1 VIARFFAGIG
11 MSGALAVAV
20 ASINEFAPRRLRA
33 TFVTLVFSGTTI
45 GSGLPG
51 LVAAPL
57 LARFG
62 WESLFFV
69 GGIAPLVLA
78 VAVYVLL
85 PESPKFLC
93 LQAERHDR
101 LGSLLRRFNPQFRA
115 PPGSHFILG
124 GEVNAPKFSNKQ
136 FFAGKLILLTP
147 LLWFGSFVGQI
158 VFHSFNSWLPTLL
171 TDSGLPYAKASL
183 ALVLFQFV
191 GTLGGWVIMRPLDR
205 FGMLPCTILYALSI
219 PVVASL
225 GIPGN
230 GESTMLLL
238 CSFAGFCV
246 LGLHFAQVFCVSN
259 VYPTSIR
266 ALGIG
271 WFMLFARLGGAIG
284 PSIVGALVGRHMA
297 IRNLFYLASI
307 PLAVGTVASIAVTVI
322 YQRYHQKKPSVGVEI
337 PVTVIGLHS

>member
-1 VIARFFAGIG
+1 MIARFFAGIG

-115 PPGSHFILG
+115 PPGSHFILS
-124 GEVNAPKFSNKQ
+124 GEANAPKFSNKQ
-136 FFAGKLILLTP
+136 FF
-147 LLWFGSFVGQI
+147 
-158 VFHSFNSWLPTLL
+158 
-171 TDSGLPYAKASL
+171 
-183 ALVLFQFV
+183 
-191 GTLGGWVIMRPLDR
+191 
-205 FGMLPCTILYALSI
+205 
-219 PVVASL
+219 
-225 GIPGN
+225 PGN

>member
-136 FFAGKLILLTP
+136 FF
-147 LLWFGSFVGQI
+147 
-158 VFHSFNSWLPTLL
+158 
-171 TDSGLPYAKASL
+171 
-183 ALVLFQFV
+183 
-191 GTLGGWVIMRPLDR
+191 
-205 FGMLPCTILYALSI
+205 
-219 PVVASL
+219 
-225 GIPGN
+225 PGN

-266 ALGIG
+266 ARGIG